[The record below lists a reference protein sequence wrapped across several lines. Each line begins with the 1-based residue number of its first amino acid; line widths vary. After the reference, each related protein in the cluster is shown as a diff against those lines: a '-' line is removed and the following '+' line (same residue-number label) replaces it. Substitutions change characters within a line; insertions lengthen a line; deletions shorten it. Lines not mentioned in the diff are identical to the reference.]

1 MGYVEELLA
10 EEEAVIH
17 RTRRHWVVLLRSVA
31 GGLALLTLGAVVA
44 GLFGLE
50 RWEGVAI
57 GLWAGAGLAA
67 LGLLLALPA
76 WLRWT
81 SEVYLVTDRRVIQ
94 VEGIL
99 HKRALDSSLAK
110 VNDVRLSQT
119 LAGRVLGYGTL
130 EIITASESGI
140 NRLDDLPRPMAFKK
154 AMMAAADAFA
164 SRSALRGE
172 PAGPADPVEAPPP
185 ARRGVAD
192 RLAEL
197 DELRHRGLVSEE
209 EYRAKRAAI
218 LDDV

>member
-1 MGYVEELLA
+1 MGYVDEMLAA
-10 EEEAVIH
+10 EEEVLY

-31 GGLALLTLGAVVA
+31 GALVVVGLGALMA

-50 RWEGVAI
+50 RFAGTVIGVWAGVA
-57 GLWAGAGLAA
+57 LAA
-67 LGLLLALPA
+67 LGLLLAFPA

-81 SEVYLVTDRRVIQ
+81 TEVYLVTDRRVIQ
-94 VEGIL
+94 AEGIL

-154 AMMAAADAFA
+154 AMMAAAEALAGRVPA
-164 SRSALRGE
+164 SRKTS
-172 PAGPADPVEAPPP
+172 DAPPSVEVAHHGP
-185 ARRGVAD
+185 RGVAD

-197 DELRHRGLVSEE
+197 EELRRRGLVSDE
-209 EYRAKRAAI
+209 EYEKKRGEI
-218 LDDV
+218 LDEV